1 MDADFAVADGQ
12 EKVCVGHRP
21 NIAAR
26 HPKFYPPNGSFSRR
40 GGVAEGSA

>member
-12 EKVCVGHRP
+12 KEVCVGHLP
-21 NIAAR
+21 NIAAQ
-26 HPKFYPPNGSFSRR
+26 HTKFYPPNGSFSRR